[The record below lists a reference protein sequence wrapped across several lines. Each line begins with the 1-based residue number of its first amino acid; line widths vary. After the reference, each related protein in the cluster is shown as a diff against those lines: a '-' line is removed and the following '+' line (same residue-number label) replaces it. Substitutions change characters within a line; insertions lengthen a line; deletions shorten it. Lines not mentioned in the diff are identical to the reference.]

1 MLCCG
6 PTVDE
11 LCSLFVRVHEATNT
25 WNSNE
30 IMAVAA
36 PSIQSYS
43 WHIKIDIN
51 IQSSMERFRHNLKNS
66 MYITLNKIIST

>member
-6 PTVDE
+6 PTIDE

-25 WNSNE
+25 RNNE

-43 WHIKIDIN
+43 WHIKIDMN
-51 IQSSMERFRHNLKNS
+51 IQSSMERFRQVIRNA
-66 MYITLNKIIST
+66 